1 MSPIVTTIEVDRP
14 PAEVFAY
21 VTDPTRFAE
30 WQKDIVSVKLADGRP
45 PAVGSRFTTIR
56 RIGGGER
63 AMTQEITE
71 ITYPRSWAARG
82 VDGPVRPD
90 ATVTVEPL
98 AGGTRSRIT
107 IGLDFRGYGFGEMIV
122 PIVRRM
128 AAKGGQA
135 SYDNLKEL
143 LVHGA

>member
-1 MSPIVTTIEVDRP
+1 MT
-14 PAEVFAY
+14 
-21 VTDPTRFAE
+21 
-30 WQKDIVSVKLADGRP
+30 DGRP
-45 PAVGSRFTTIR
+45 PAVGSRFTTTR

-63 AMTQEITE
+63 TMTQEITE
-71 ITYPRSWAARG
+71 VSYPRSWAARG
-82 VDGPVRPD
+82 IDGPVRPD

-107 IGLDFRGYGFGEMIV
+107 IGLDFRGHGFGEMIV

-128 AAKGGQA
+128 AARGGTA

-143 LVHGA
+143 LDQGA